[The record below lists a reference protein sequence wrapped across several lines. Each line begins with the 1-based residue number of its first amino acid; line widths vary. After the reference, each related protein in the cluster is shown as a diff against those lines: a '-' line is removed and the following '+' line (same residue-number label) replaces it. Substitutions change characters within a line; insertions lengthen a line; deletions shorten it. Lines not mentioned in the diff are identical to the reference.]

1 MVNHV
6 WRLLQLFADGGAGDG
21 GAGSNGG
28 APAATGVDGVDA
40 GHQRLRELGVPENR
54 IRKNRSYQAKQ
65 TAAQPAAAAPFSE
78 PVKQD
83 DAARAEPTAEEP
95 KADAPARMSWEDVKK
110 DPEYSAELNKLIRA
124 RVKDAAAAQGAMS
137 TLMPWLK
144 TVAKEQGLDPENID
158 YDALVK
164 SASGEYDNRA
174 LEMGITKE
182 TARQLDMQQRT
193 LEQQKLQNH
202 MMRLEQQGNELKA
215 TFTSFDLATE
225 MQNPTFSRLVSP
237 NMGMSVEDAYYAV
250 HRKEIQAA
258 AMQVAAQKAAEQI
271 SNSIQSGS
279 RRPDEG
285 GPAQAPSAITFD
297 YKNMSRDEREALKK
311 RIYASRHTGEKIY
324 PGR

>member
-1 MVNHV
+1 
-6 WRLLQLFADGGAGDG
+6 
-21 GAGSNGG
+21 
-28 APAATGVDGVDA
+28 
-40 GHQRLRELGVPENR
+40 
-54 IRKNRSYQAKQ
+54 
-65 TAAQPAAAAPFSE
+65 
-78 PVKQD
+78 
-83 DAARAEPTAEEP
+83 
-95 KADAPARMSWEDVKK
+95 MSWEDVKK